1 MIIVL
6 GLIILIAAV
15 VVGVAGLLTNHGSAH
30 TLVHGFSLFGYHV
43 TGSGTLFLDGIVVG
57 AVAVFGLSLV
67 FTGARRTSRRGSE
80 ARRGL
85 VQSQNETVALRE
97 DRDELI
103 GQREATRDE
112 TATVLINGST
122 PLIEQREATRDETAT
137 VLIKSSPADDQRE
150 ATRDETA
157 TVLIKSSPPDDGPL
171 NPVDGPPSRRHRV
184 GRREA
189 ARQEATTASANG
201 WTGQRGV

>member
-67 FTGARRTSRRGSE
+67 LTGARRTSRRGSD

-85 VQSQNETVALRE
+85 AQSHNETDAVRQ

-103 GQREATRDE
+103 GQREAARAE
-112 TATVLINGST
+112 TATVLVN
-122 PLIEQREATRDETAT
+122 
-137 VLIKSSPADDQRE
+137 
-150 ATRDETA
+150 
-157 TVLIKSSPPDDGPL
+157 SSPPLIDE
-171 NPVDGPPSRRHRV
+171 
-184 GRREA
+184 REA
-189 ARQEATTASANG
+189 PPPR
-201 WTGQRGV
+201 

>member
-137 VLIKSSPADDQRE
+137 VLIKSSP
-150 ATRDETA
+150 
-157 TVLIKSSPPDDGPL
+157 PDDGPL

>member
-67 FTGARRTSRRGSE
+67 LTGARRTSRRGSD

-85 VQSQNETVALRE
+85 VQSHNETVAVME

-103 GQREATRDE
+103 GQREAARAE
-112 TATVLINGST
+112 TANALANGA
-122 PLIEQREATRDETAT
+122 R
-137 VLIKSSPADDQRE
+137 PAN
-150 ATRDETA
+150 TT
-157 TVLIKSSPPDDGPL
+157 L
-171 NPVDGPPSRRHRV
+171 NPVDGRPSRRHRV
-184 GRREA
+184 GRRAA
-189 ARQEATTASANG
+189 ARQEANSAAANG
-201 WTGQRGV
+201 WTGERGV